1 MITEKGESDLS
12 EPITLN
18 TPFEQT
24 EIGIFMDEVYE
35 AIDAASEN
43 LRNEVRYCA
52 IKADNNIE
60 GIITYD
66 SLFTDVNT
74 VDEIVWMDP
83 ARGVF
88 DAQMDG
94 VFRVSIGLEMSWEKD
109 QHHTIT
115 IMVNDEEFAVAI
127 ENSGI
132 SDTHEE
138 FASWEGLIQMKA
150 GDTISVKHHT
160 ESTLSLKTVTFCV
173 SSENI

>member
-1 MITEKGESDLS
+1 MLQFS
-12 EPITLN
+12 
-18 TPFEQT
+18 
-24 EIGIFMDEVYE
+24 E

-115 IMVNDEEFAVAI
+115 IMVNDEVQK
-127 ENSGI
+127 
-132 SDTHEE
+132 
-138 FASWEGLIQMKA
+138 LIFSQ
-150 GDTISVKHHT
+150 IV
-160 ESTLSLKTVTFCV
+160 E
-173 SSENI
+173 